1 MGRLTEMFEAQKD
14 REPINDR
21 PADRVYIKGLLY
33 VVAIMIIAAAA
44 FYGLDEL
51 RALWRDVLDLV
62 GGGHATDL

>member
-21 PADRVYIKGLLY
+21 PADRDYIKGLLY

-44 FYGLDEL
+44 FYGQDQIK
-51 RALWRDVLDLV
+51 AIWRDVVDLA
-62 GGGHATDL
+62 GK

>member
-44 FYGLDEL
+44 FYEQDQIK
-51 RALWRDVLDLV
+51 AIWRDVLDLA
-62 GGGHATDL
+62 GGVK